1 MSVRDW
7 ATRFSEASDR
17 DQTIGAMARYFTC
30 SYLWDMGT
38 AKVIVE
44 MVDGRVYRINIDPA
58 PLDPYDFALRASPQT
73 WREFA
78 RPIPAPMYHGIWA
91 ASFRRDLKIEGNTLV
106 LMQNLRNFTVQFEL
120 LRKHA
125 MAKHSPVIGR
135 YVTIEVDGCEYKVFY
150 LRNGNG
156 TPLV

>member
-1 MSVRDW
+1 MVMSVRDW

-17 DQTIGAMARYFTC
+17 DPTIGAMARYFTC
-30 SYLWDMGT
+30 SYLWDMGA

-44 MVDGRVYRINIDPA
+44 MVDGRVYRINTEPA
-58 PLDPYDFALRASPQT
+58 ALDSYDFALRASPQT

-78 RPIPAPMYHGIWA
+78 RPIPSPMYHGIWS

-120 LRKHA
+120 LRKVGV
-125 MAKHSPVIGR
+125 PV
-135 YVTIEVDGCEYKVFY
+135 
-150 LRNGNG
+150 
-156 TPLV
+156 